1 VPATCQAAGAAGTRF
16 PATGHWSVVDQQA
29 FAVGSLP
36 AQWYAFTGYFEGLNG
51 PRHSYREPSMLGFPG
66 SWLSFRNAVY
76 DAGGDG
82 FHTIADAGAGEL
94 YRQTPAP
101 QGGLNEVGYDVAT
114 HPWGFQWCARFNG
127 GGGFD
132 TAFAFVPV
140 NGAWP
145 PEIDFIEHGP
155 RNGNSV
161 TIHIHW
167 KSTRYNDGNACD
179 PNYPSSNSQNC
190 HANFPQISLVVRRWA
205 AYAVTWSTKEI
216 DVWINGKRI
225 ASLTVTPRICTRRAD
240 QQDGYVDTGLERLCL
255 PNGYAGND
263 TTAALEPFIWDMQVN
278 SYDGTT
284 TYPGDQTDL
293 AWFES
298 LRPTS

>member
-1 VPATCQAAGAAGTRF
+1 MHPLRLVFVGVVVLCSASAGLGSSSAPHRHATTVTPSCQSAGAAGTHF
-16 PATGHWSVVDQQA
+16 PAAGRWAVVDQQA
-29 FAVGSLP
+29 FAVSQLP
-36 AQWYAFTGYFEGLNG
+36 AQWYAFTGYFEGPNG

-82 FHTIADAGAGEL
+82 FHTIADAGTGEL
-94 YRQTPAP
+94 YRDTPAP
-101 QGGLNEVGYDVAT
+101 QGGPNEVGYDVAT
-114 HPWGFQWCARFNG
+114 HAWGFQWCARFNG
-127 GGGFD
+127 GRGFD

-161 TIHIHW
+161 TLHIHW
-167 KSTRYNDGNACD
+167 KATRYNDGNACD
-179 PNYPSSNSQNC
+179 PNYPTSNSQNC

-205 AYAVTWSTKEI
+205 TYAVTWSAREI

-225 ASLTVTPRICTRRAD
+225 GPVSLD
-240 QQDGYVDTGLERLCL
+240 QPIRCATDRSEFVWIGLF
-255 PNGYAGND
+255 
-263 TTAALEPFIWDMQVN
+263 EP
-278 SYDGTT
+278 SE
-284 TYPGDQTDL
+284 
-293 AWFES
+293 AE
-298 LRPTS
+298 LRP